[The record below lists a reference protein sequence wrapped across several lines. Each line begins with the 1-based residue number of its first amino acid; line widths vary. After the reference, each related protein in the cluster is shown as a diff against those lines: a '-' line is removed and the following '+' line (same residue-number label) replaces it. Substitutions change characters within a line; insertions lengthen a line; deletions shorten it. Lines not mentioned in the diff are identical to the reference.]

1 MCPGFFFRTQ
11 NMATSVSICS
21 NALLMLGAQTIN
33 DLDEGTDRARLA
45 ANLYPQ
51 VRDEMLRSHPWNC
64 AIKRVVLAPDVA
76 MPPFGYT
83 YQFTLP
89 SDWIRTLSV
98 GDYGEEIDF
107 RSEGRRI
114 LADTDTLK
122 LRYVFHNTNE
132 ATWDAGFVES
142 MQLAMA
148 ARMAYAITQS
158 ASLEE
163 LRVREL
169 EMALKRA
176 RAADGQDDPPET
188 LGDFRLLSSRY

>member
-1 MCPGFFFRTQ
+1 
-11 NMATSVSICS
+11 MATSVSICS

-33 DLDEGTDRARLA
+33 DLNEDTDRARLA

-51 VRDEMLRSHPWNC
+51 VRDEMLRAHPWNC
-64 AIKRVVLAPDVA
+64 AIKRVILSPDVE
-76 MPPFGYT
+76 MPAFGYT

-89 SDWIRTLSV
+89 SDWIRTISV
-98 GDYGEEIDF
+98 GDYVEEIDF

-122 LRYVFHNTNE
+122 LRYVFHNKNE
-132 ATWDAGFVES
+132 GTWDAGFVET

-169 EMALKRA
+169 KMAMKRA
-176 RAADGQDDPPET
+176 RAADGQDDPPDT
-188 LGDFRLLSSRY
+188 FGDFRLLASRY

>member
-1 MCPGFFFRTQ
+1 
-11 NMATSVSICS
+11 MATSVSICS

-33 DLDEGTDRARLA
+33 DLDEDTDRARLA

-51 VRDEMLRSHPWNC
+51 VRDEMLRAHPWNC
-64 AIKRVVLAPDVA
+64 AVKRVVLSPDQAAPA
-76 MPPFGYT
+76 FGYA

-89 SDWIRTLSV
+89 SDWMRTLSV
-98 GDYGEEIDF
+98 GDYGAEIDF

-132 ATWDAGFVES
+132 GTWDAGLVEAVT
-142 MQLAMA
+142 LAMA

-158 ASLEE
+158 ASLEQTR
-163 LRVREL
+163 LQEL

-176 RAADGQDDPPET
+176 RAIDGQDDPPET
-188 LGDFRLLSSRY
+188 FDDNRLLGSRY

>member
-1 MCPGFFFRTQ
+1 
-11 NMATSVSICS
+11 MATSVSICS

-33 DLDEGTDRARLA
+33 DLNEGTDRARLA

-64 AIKRVVLAPDVA
+64 AIKRVVLAPDVE

-158 ASLEE
+158 TSLED
-163 LRVREL
+163 LRVREM